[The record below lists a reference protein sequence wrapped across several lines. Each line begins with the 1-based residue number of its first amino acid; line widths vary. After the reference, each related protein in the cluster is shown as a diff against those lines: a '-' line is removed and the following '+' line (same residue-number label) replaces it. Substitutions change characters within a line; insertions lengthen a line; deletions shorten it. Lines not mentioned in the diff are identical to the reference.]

1 MPFLAPFLKIFESSS
16 RVRFTNK
23 SYNFIKC
30 INKSELLKVIFNV
43 GGRLRTP
50 FLELIETD

>member
-16 RVRFTNK
+16 RVRFTDK

-30 INKSELLKVIFNV
+30 INKSELLKFIFNV

-50 FLELIETD
+50 LLELIETD